1 MPVAPSAES
10 RRVFYGKLVYTMF
23 HKAFT
28 LIEILV
34 VIALIGIVATVSV
47 VSLSAGQGAAKL
59 KGAARDAYAA
69 LRQARSIALV
79 SQKPCVIT
87 FSTETRNEEAYSKI
101 TLTSAK
107 LMNGIDVP
115 SAETI
120 SGEIIPL
127 DGDEEMDA
135 AANSSQSGTGKGHSI
150 EEVLFQD
157 VSEDLLTGVRFYI
170 EGSSS
175 EGEFE
180 SEGAQ
185 ETKKASISVFS
196 NVDYLL
202 ASYKKKTASESE
214 NEAKEDD
221 DGLEASSDSVLA
233 NAVDTPPTS
242 FVWQSN
248 GRTEAQKIYVYLDGE
263 KPEQGILI
271 KVDKFG
277 GISLVS
283 PGEDSER

>member
-1 MPVAPSAES
+1 M
-10 RRVFYGKLVYTMF
+10 L

-101 TLTSAK
+101 KITSAK
-107 LMNGIDVP
+107 LMNGIDIS

-120 SGEIIPL
+120 YGERISL
-127 DGDEEMDA
+127 EGAEDTTEAE
-135 AANSSQSGTGKGHSI
+135 QSGASGDGHSV
-150 EEVLFQD
+150 EDVLFQD
-157 VSEDLLTGVRFYI
+157 VSEDLLAGVRFYI
-170 EGSSS
+170 NGSGKG
-175 EGEFE
+175 GEAE
-180 SEGAQ
+180 SVGAE
-185 ETKKASISVFS
+185 ETRKASISVFS
-196 NVDYLL
+196 NVDFLL
-202 ASYKKKTASESE
+202 ASYKKKTEENAGDESAENGGAGESES
-214 NEAKEDD
+214 AA
-221 DGLEASSDSVLA
+221 GSIVAASA
-233 NAVDTPPTS
+233 DTEPTS

-248 GRTEAQKIYVYLDGE
+248 GRTSPQKIYVYLDGE

-271 KVDKFG
+271 KIDKFG
-277 GISLVS
+277 GISLIS
-283 PGEDSER
+283 PEEDDER